1 MKQKLILDISNPHA
15 VRWSDGRLYA
25 TFIDAREAELLVE
38 MCKRFSELNE
48 ILDSHEEMVNLAHRY
63 FTQSK

>member
-1 MKQKLILDISNPHA
+1 MKQKLILDKDNPHA

-38 MCKRFSELNE
+38 MCKKFSEIRTNA
-48 ILDSHEEMVNLAHRY
+48 DSEELFNLAHRY

>member
-1 MKQKLILDISNPHA
+1 MKQKLVLDKTNPHA

-38 MCKRFSELNE
+38 MCKRFSELRTNA
-48 ILDSHEEMVNLAHRY
+48 EEHDMFNLAHRY